1 MSKWAVEFLPE
12 AAEDLKRLDGSV
24 RRIVDKAISKVSM
37 NPLSVEEGGYGKPLG
52 NKDGTDLTGL
62 MKVKL
67 KASGHR
73 IVYQVVREKSVM
85 KIIIIGVREDSKV
98 YKEADKRWKRIK

>member
-1 MSKWAVEFLPE
+1 
-12 AAEDLKRLDGSV
+12 
-24 RRIVDKAISKVSM
+24 M
-37 NPLSVEEGGYGKPLG
+37 NPLPVEEGGYGKPLG
-52 NKDGTDLTGL
+52 NKDGADLTGL

-98 YKEADKRWKRIK
+98 YKEAHNTRDGSLCQMYFLTIPKLEPVSHQEHPVEREV

>member
-37 NPLSVEEGGYGKPLG
+37 NPLSVEEGGYGKPL
-52 NKDGTDLTGL
+52 
-62 MKVKL
+62 
-67 KASGHR
+67 
-73 IVYQVVREKSVM
+73 
-85 KIIIIGVREDSKV
+85 
-98 YKEADKRWKRIK
+98 